1 MKIIGLI
8 GGMSWESTIPYYKI
22 INEEIKTKLGGF
34 HSAKIILY
42 SVDFDE
48 IEKCQSSGNWKKSAL
63 ILGDGAKKLE
73 MSGAD
78 FILICTNTMHKVY
91 TQIQS
96 MVKIPVIHIADATVS
111 ELEKKKI
118 FNAGLLGTK
127 YTLTQTF
134 YKQRLIEHGIN
145 VIIPN
150 EEDIEQVNKIIFQE
164 LCVGKIEKC
173 SKKKMIEIMTRLKK
187 QGADGII
194 LGCTEIGLLV
204 KQGDFELP
212 LFDTTEIHAKYAAE
226 LAL

>member
-1 MKIIGLI
+1 MKTIGLI

-48 IEKCQSSGNWKKSAL
+48 IEKCQSSGNWEKRAN
-63 ILGDGAKKLE
+63 
-73 MSGAD
+73 
-78 FILICTNTMHKVY
+78 FILICTNTMHKVC

-111 ELEKKKI
+111 ELKKKKI

-127 YTLTQTF
+127 YTLTQNF
-134 YKQRLIEHGIN
+134 YKQRLIEQGIN
-145 VIIPN
+145 VIVPN
-150 EEDIEQVNKIIFQE
+150 EEDIEQINKIIFNE
-164 LCVGKIEKC
+164 LCLGKIEEC
-173 SKKKMIEIMTRLKK
+173 SKKKMIEIMTRLKNK
-187 QGADGII
+187 GAAGII

-204 KQGDFELP
+204 KQNDFELP
-212 LFDTTEIHAKYAAE
+212 LFDTTEIHAKCAVE